1 MPETFFLSIGLLTT
15 SKNTF
20 NCEFQPSASRLGTV
34 VSAVIFGDYGVTGGD
49 GNVRFSIDLEL
60 FLTSLYGENIHLRE
74 TGRATSFQS
83 LLQLYYVF
91 WNRPTPASFRCSA
104 QVRILSPRSING
116 APLITTPT

>member
-1 MPETFFLSIGLLTT
+1 MPETFFLSIGLLAT

-20 NCEFQPSASRLGTV
+20 NCEFQPRASRLGTV
-34 VSAVIFGDYGVTGGD
+34 VSAVILGDYDVTGGD

-60 FLTSLYGENIHLRE
+60 FLTSLYGENRHLRE

-91 WNRPTPASFRCSA
+91 WNRPTRASFRCSA
-104 QVRILSPRSING
+104 
-116 APLITTPT
+116 